1 MRRSIARGLLL
12 ALGAA
17 CAACSSD
24 TTSTPTPTP
33 TTLTDTFDGTL
44 TRNGAVTHPFIATA
58 SGNVQAT
65 LVSESPDSTL
75 PIGMSIGTFNG
86 SSCSVGSGLFKDNAV
101 QGSALLVTASGSG
114 SLCVRMYDV
123 GNITGTPV
131 TYQVTVMHP

>member
-58 SGNVQAT
+58 SGTVTAT
-65 LVSESPDSTL
+65 LVIELPDATL
-75 PIGMSIGTFNG
+75 PIGMSLGVWNGTACAIAPGLAIDKAVLG
-86 SSCSVGSGLFKDNAV
+86 SQIVGA
-101 QGSALLVTASGSG
+101 AS
-114 SLCVRMYDV
+114 
-123 GNITGTPV
+123 
-131 TYQVTVMHP
+131 